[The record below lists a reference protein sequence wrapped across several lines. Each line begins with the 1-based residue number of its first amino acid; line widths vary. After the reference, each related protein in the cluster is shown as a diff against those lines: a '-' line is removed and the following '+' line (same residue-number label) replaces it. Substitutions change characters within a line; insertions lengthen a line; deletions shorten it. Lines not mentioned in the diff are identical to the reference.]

1 MKKILIVDHDRSI
14 RELLQLHLSNAGYE
28 ALVAED
34 AIVAGRLILQ
44 SVPDLMIVEVDM
56 PFMNGIEFVA
66 TLKADSRTRDIPVV
80 FLGSN
85 ADFDDLARGL
95 GAVAF
100 LTKPVYADRLLEI
113 VAKRLRPKT
122 RK

>member
-28 ALVAED
+28 AL
-34 AIVAGRLILQ
+34 VAGRLILQ

-66 TLKADSRTRDIPVV
+66 TLKADGRTRDIPVV

-113 VAKRLRPKT
+113 VAKRLRPKA
-122 RK
+122 KK

>member
-1 MKKILIVDHDRSI
+1 MKKILVVDHDRSI
-14 RELLQLHLSNAGYE
+14 RELLRLHLSNAGYE

-34 AIVAGRLILQ
+34 V
-44 SVPDLMIVEVDM
+44 IVEVDM

-66 TLKADSRTRDIPVV
+66 TLKADSRTRGIPVV
-80 FLGSN
+80 FIGSN
-85 ADFDDLARGL
+85 AEFDDLARGL

-113 VAKRLRPKT
+113 VDKRLRPKPG
-122 RK
+122 K

>member
-1 MKKILIVDHDRSI
+1 
-14 RELLQLHLSNAGYE
+14 
-28 ALVAED
+28 
-34 AIVAGRLILQ
+34 
-44 SVPDLMIVEVDM
+44 
-56 PFMNGIEFVA
+56 
-66 TLKADSRTRDIPVV
+66 V

-113 VAKRLRPKT
+113 VDKRLRPKA

>member
-66 TLKADSRTRDIPVV
+66 PLKADGRTRDIPVV

-95 GAVAF
+95 GAGAVVTHAGH
-100 LTKPVYADRLLEI
+100 LQ
-113 VAKRLRPKT
+113 RPPQARHT
-122 RK
+122 R

>member
-1 MKKILIVDHDRSI
+1 MKKILVVDHDRSI
-14 RELLQLHLSNAGYE
+14 RELLRLHLSNAGYE
-28 ALVAED
+28 VLVAED
-34 AIVAGRLILQ
+34 VVVAGGVILNC
-44 SVPDLMIVEVDM
+44 VPDLMIVEVDM

-66 TLKADSRTRDIPVV
+66 TLKADSRTRDIPIV
-80 FLGSN
+80 FIGSN
-85 ADFDDLARGL
+85 AEFDDLARGL

-113 VAKRLRPKT
+113 VDKRLRPKP

>member
-1 MKKILIVDHDRSI
+1 MKKILVVDHDRSI
-14 RELLQLHLSNAGYE
+14 RELLRLHLSNAGYE

-34 AIVAGRLILQ
+34 VVVAGGVILNC
-44 SVPDLMIVEVDM
+44 VPDLMIVEVDM

-80 FLGSN
+80 FIGSN
-85 ADFDDLARGL
+85 AEFDDLARGL

-113 VAKRLRPKT
+113 VDKRLRPKP

>member
-1 MKKILIVDHDRSI
+1 MKKILVLDHDRSI

-34 AIVAGRLILQ
+34 VIAAGGVILNC
-44 SVPDLMIVEVDM
+44 VPDLMIVEVDM

-100 LTKPVYADRLLEI
+100 LTKPIYADRLLE
-113 VAKRLRPKT
+113 
-122 RK
+122 